1 MRLHSFLLATILI
14 ASIGNAAFAQS
25 CAGVRSP
32 RRLPWPKNWLSR
44 GPHAIPKNES
54 SRFRGAAEFN

>member
-25 CAGVRSP
+25 CAGGQKP
-32 RRLPWPKNWLSR
+32 APAAMAEKLALPWPACHPQK
-44 GPHAIPKNES
+44 
-54 SRFRGAAEFN
+54 